1 MQLLR
6 CCFYRRNTCRVKD
19 NTIHYVRAI
28 SNITTVVF
36 DADDSSHVIMLWFSC
51 DLNVK
56 KRLLIVFQ
64 YNYHICFKTC

>member
-6 CCFYRRNTCRVKD
+6 CYFQRRSACRVTD
-19 NTIHYVRAI
+19 NTIHYVRAF

-51 DLNVK
+51 DLIVKQIDLNVFHTI
-56 KRLLIVFQ
+56 LLL
-64 YNYHICFKTC
+64 